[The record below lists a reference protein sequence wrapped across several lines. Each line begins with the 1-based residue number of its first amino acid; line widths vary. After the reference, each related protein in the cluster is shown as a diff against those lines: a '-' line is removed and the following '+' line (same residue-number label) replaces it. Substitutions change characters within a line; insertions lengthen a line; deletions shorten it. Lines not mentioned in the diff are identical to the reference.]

1 MSVELGA
8 VLEEAGNG
16 SGVQDAADYTAPRLE
31 RAERAPLPA
40 RPAIG
45 EPASDQ
51 NEQRPEQPTAVLDN
65 PGAKRIVL
73 EAGALPWAVD
83 LGIEPNPDGASDEL
97 AAEVEVVASG
107 DPEAVVGDGDRLRL
121 AEQAV
126 RPVPGGEGG
135 GQDAGL
141 QRVGDVVEENDRST
155 AEEDGSD
162 LLTELLIPAGE
173 GHGGRRRADSD
184 ETDGFDKEGL
194 AGTGGWG
201 IYGEEGSGTVDAV
214 SEDMGEGG
222 GKGVSA
228 GGVVGKREIV
238 EPLVEQQGFG
248 LTEVVVGRNIRDGR
262 NVAAVRLEEEAGRW
276 LVARSVDERPTLI
289 EDRGAGDPG

>member
-1 MSVELGA
+1 MLLDEREQLGGLDGAVPMNRPPTLDEGAPLLRFLVDVSVELGA

-31 RAERAPLPA
+31 RAERAPLPTGA
-40 RPAIG
+40 AIG

-135 GQDAGL
+135 GQDTGL

-173 GHGGRRRADSD
+173 GP
-184 ETDGFDKEGL
+184 
-194 AGTGGWG
+194 W
-201 IYGEEGSGTVDAV
+201 
-214 SEDMGEGG
+214 
-222 GKGVSA
+222 
-228 GGVVGKREIV
+228 
-238 EPLVEQQGFG
+238 
-248 LTEVVVGRNIRDGR
+248 
-262 NVAAVRLEEEAGRW
+262 
-276 LVARSVDERPTLI
+276 RPAKS
-289 EDRGAGDPG
+289 R